1 VFLPLLCLLQ
11 GTTPDTVWFRPIARP
26 PAVTQVGAGYY
37 GPPQV
42 ELGTRQGRARVWLL
56 QAADTFFVA
65 ASIPDS
71 SRYWGDDFV
80 LSLDTQGDGGDSP
93 QHDDFQ
99 LYFRRVLDSS
109 VVFRG
114 RLGRWEPPKGDPD
127 WRLGAD
133 RSGGGWEVSEREDA
147 QGWNLLLRLDPA
159 WLEGAEGR
167 LPRLALRIYDNDPQ
181 GWFAWPLQPGTP
193 QASSVERIPDRWAP
207 VRRYGGTAVGR

>member
-1 VFLPLLCLLQ
+1 MFFPVLCLLQ
-11 GTTPDTVWFRPIARP
+11 AATPDTVRFQPIARP
-26 PAVTQVGAGYY
+26 PALTQVGAVPGF

-42 ELGTRQGRARVWLL
+42 ELGTRQGAARVWLL
-56 QAADTFFVA
+56 RAADTFFVA

-71 SRYWGDDFV
+71 TRYWGDDFV
-80 LSLDTQGDGGDSP
+80 LSLDTQGDGGQSP

-133 RSGGGWEVSEREDA
+133 RSGGGWEVSAREDTK
-147 QGWNLLLRLDPA
+147 GWSLLLRLDPA

-181 GWFAWPLQPGTP
+181 GWFAWPLPRGTP
-193 QASSVERIPDRWAP
+193 QPTSIERTPDLWVP
-207 VRRYGGTAVGR
+207 VR